1 METITKGDWQGFLG
15 MGLSRR
21 ELEFTLSLCFGMTD
35 KQMAREAGIAP
46 DTVHKR
52 LNRARDKLKASNRAE
67 LLAKAIRMHIIKP
80 LLLLIV
86 FAMTAVQATPD
97 HQPVTRNRIVRVK
110 GGARR
115 DADVSVFRIC

>member
-46 DTVHKR
+46 DTVHK
-52 LNRARDKLKASNRAE
+52 
-67 LLAKAIRMHIIKP
+67 M
-80 LLLLIV
+80 LLLMIC
-86 FAMTAVQATPD
+86 MTAVQATPD